1 MRSTCAGGSLICPL
15 IAGHSTPIS
24 AHSHL
29 VSAKDRCAQLFGVR
43 LRALRRK
50 KKLSQAALSELA
62 GLHRHYV
69 SDIERGARNP
79 AVENIAR
86 LAWALGT
93 TPAELF
99 AGFTREELRRMFG

>member
-1 MRSTCAGGSLICPL
+1 MD
-15 IAGHSTPIS
+15 
-24 AHSHL
+24 
-29 VSAKDRCAQLFGVR
+29 AKERCSQLFGSKV
-43 LRALRRK
+43 RALRLARK
-50 KKLSQAALSELA
+50 MSQAALSELA

-69 SDIERGARNP
+69 SDVERGKRNP

-99 AGFTREELRRMFG
+99 AGFTKDELRRMFG